1 MACRDEAQ
9 AKTGGAISIAFRF
22 LPFFV
27 MAGLVRHRGFFLFPY
42 CGSGPAMTIRG
53 RMRSSPPL
61 EGWPKAGVVRVFR
74 IIMWART
81 TSRRSTPYSSTGG
94 EPGPR
99 KRGILSDILI
109 LVIPFASGP
118 AKNESFL
125 WVISW
130 RRGTARSARG

>member
-1 MACRDEAQ
+1 
-9 AKTGGAISIAFRF
+9 
-22 LPFFV
+22 
-27 MAGLVRHRGFFLFPY
+27 
-42 CGSGPAMTIRG
+42 
-53 RMRSSPPL
+53 
-61 EGWPKAGVVRVFR
+61 
-74 IIMWART
+74 MWART

-130 RRGTARSARG
+130 RRGTARSAGGSGCTTYPQLPRHVPRDTPSWKEGDGLVSD